1 MKHYIQ
7 FKALSTG
14 YIKGTIPP
22 QFSDSCIEPID
33 RLGSDGIY
41 YLDNRLSLSSMVS
54 KGIAL
59 CKQRNNTIGFSV
71 VSYYDSIINSYE
83 VRTVLFNLFAGGL

>member
-14 YIKGTIPP
+14 YIIGTIPP
-22 QFSDSCIEPID
+22 QFSNDNIKPIN

-41 YLDNRLSLSSMVS
+41 YLDNRLSLDSMVN
-54 KGIAL
+54 KGIDL
-59 CKQRNNTIGFSV
+59 CEQRSNTIGFSIV
-71 VSYYDSIINSYE
+71 RYNDSIINGKEIY
-83 VRTVLFNLFAGGL
+83 TFLF